1 MIKMHSIKVEEEL
14 WVSFSRKCAV
24 DGTNCSSKLREFMR
38 RYVSEVLI
46 ENKDVLSLIDDTY
59 DRSGRVPLDLISR
72 NTTNQNEYE
81 AAVDYC
87 QMKEYKIISSPEKN
101 TVCKDPTGW

>member
-14 WVSFSRKCAV
+14 WSSFSRKCAV
-24 DGTNCSSKLREFMR
+24 DGTNCSSKIREFMR
-38 RYVSEVLI
+38 QYVFNVLI
-46 ENKDVLSLIDDTY
+46 ENKDVLSLIDNTY
-59 DRSGRVPLDLISR
+59 ARSGRVPLDMISR
-72 NTTNQNEYE
+72 NTANQNEYE

-87 QMKEYKIISSPEKN
+87 KKMDYKLISSPEKN

>member
-1 MIKMHSIKVEEEL
+1 MIKMHCIKVEEEL
-14 WVSFSRKCAV
+14 WSSFSRKCAV

-38 RYVSEVLI
+38 RYVSDVLI

-87 QMKEYKIISSPEKN
+87 QMKEYKIISSSEKN
-101 TVCKDPTGW
+101 TVCKDPTWW